1 VDIKTLSWTY
11 DQYEETITCLA
22 LRKEHPGV
30 RRTIKKE
37 IFPYIAD
44 NQSFPWQKLVGTTA
58 TGFALLD
65 SGKIEYISQCITPES
80 APNAQFN
87 DGGCDPSGRFL
98 AGTRRIDSAIRTC
111 GNLFVYDP
119 HTKETQNIT
128 TSAGEFGV
136 GLFFLSFGQSTCVK
150 RLLGW

>member
-1 VDIKTLSWTY
+1 MTSTKRPL
-11 DQYEETITCLA
+11 LA
-22 LRKEHPGV
+22 LPFAKNILECAGQYMIV
-30 RRTIKKE
+30 SC
-37 IFPYIAD
+37 IAD
-44 NQSFPWQKLVGTTA
+44 NHTFPSQKLAGTTA

-80 APNAQFN
+80 VPNAQFN
-87 DGGCDPSGRFL
+87 DGGCDPLGRFI

-119 HTKETQNIT
+119 HTKETKNIT

-136 GLFFLSFGQSTCVK
+136 GRFSDLANVSALKEDC
-150 RLLGW
+150 